1 MGALGG
7 EESSSSKTT
16 KKQRAVRFSN
26 TSTLHSYYDKY
37 TPSEK
42 VATFYSVQDY
52 NRFSEEATR
61 LSCKIR
67 ISLIMHS
74 KSSDSNSNSSG
85 TTKKISASKQYIESF
100 KLPRQLLHSDKCPTS
115 QEEIIGIEHLL
126 IGDAMTHVNIAL
138 RQNSS
143 SLLLNEQRRQ
153 QDQQRQEM
161 KLHQLR
167 KRVQHL
173 QQGQGGGAGG
183 SKRSSIATQSNTDC
197 TFSTNTTDPQVEL
210 LAKTLQPF
218 SNVRRSR
225 ANHVAKMNGNGS
237 GNGSGNSKKNMI
249 AARAG

>member
-1 MGALGG
+1 MIAMAG
-7 EESSSSKTT
+7 EESSSSKTM
-16 KKQRAVRFSN
+16 KKQRAVHFSN
-26 TSTLHSYYDKY
+26 KSTLYSFDKY

-42 VATFYSVQDY
+42 AAAFYSVQDY

-74 KSSDSNSNSSG
+74 KSSDINSNSSS
-85 TTKKISASKQYIESF
+85 TTKKLSASKQYIESF
-100 KLPRQLLHSDKCPTS
+100 KLPRQLLHSAKCATL

-143 SLLLNEQRRQ
+143 LLLLNEQRRQ

-173 QQGQGGGAGG
+173 QQGQDGGVGG
-183 SKRSSIATQSNTDC
+183 NK
-197 TFSTNTTDPQVEL
+197 
-210 LAKTLQPF
+210 
-218 SNVRRSR
+218 
-225 ANHVAKMNGNGS
+225 
-237 GNGSGNSKKNMI
+237 
-249 AARAG
+249 

>member
-1 MGALGG
+1 
-7 EESSSSKTT
+7 
-16 KKQRAVRFSN
+16 
-26 TSTLHSYYDKY
+26 
-37 TPSEK
+37 
-42 VATFYSVQDY
+42 
-52 NRFSEEATR
+52 
-61 LSCKIR
+61 
-67 ISLIMHS
+67 
-74 KSSDSNSNSSG
+74 
-85 TTKKISASKQYIESF
+85 
-100 KLPRQLLHSDKCPTS
+100 
-115 QEEIIGIEHLL
+115 
-126 IGDAMTHVNIAL
+126 
-138 RQNSS
+138 
-143 SLLLNEQRRQ
+143 
-153 QDQQRQEM
+153 M

-218 SNVRRSR
+218 SNVSSLIARSR